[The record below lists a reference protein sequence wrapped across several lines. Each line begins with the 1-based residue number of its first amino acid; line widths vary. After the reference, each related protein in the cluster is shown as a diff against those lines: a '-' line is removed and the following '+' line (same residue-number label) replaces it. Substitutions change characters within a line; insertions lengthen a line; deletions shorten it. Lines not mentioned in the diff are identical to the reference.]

1 MQESDPRAGAL
12 GAEIFARETAM
23 CRKLKG
29 EKGGCNWGRCE
40 DCGVIPLL
48 VKLHTGRLLETPEE
62 VGAAKEEILGE

>member
-1 MQESDPRAGAL
+1 MQESKSETSAL

-29 EKGGCNWGRCE
+29 EKAGCNWGRCA

-48 VKLHTGRLLETPEE
+48 IKLHAGRLLETPEE
-62 VGAAKEEILGE
+62 VGAAKEDILGK